1 MAVKIGLVG
10 CGAIGAEIAGA
21 LDRGAIDASLVALC
35 DHNPETASALIE
47 SLVHKPVKAGL
58 EELVCLSDLV
68 VEAAS
73 QKAVPAV
80 ARAALGMGKDLMIM
94 SVGALAQ
101 AEFFAEVK
109 RLARASGS
117 KVYLPSGAISGLDGL
132 KSASMG
138 GIRRITLTTTKNPRG
153 LQGAPYILEKGI
165 DLSVLVGPTLIFE
178 GSALDAVK
186 AFPANVNVAATL
198 YLAAEESDVRVRVV
212 ADPGIQINR
221 HEILVEGDF
230 GRISTKVENVPSPKN
245 PKTSYL
251 AALSAI
257 ATLRSIIDPVKIG
270 T

>member
-10 CGAIGAEIAGA
+10 CGAIGAEIARA
-21 LDRGAIDASLVALC
+21 LDRGTINATLVAVC
-35 DHNPETASALIE
+35 DHNPDTASALIE
-47 SLVHKPVKAGL
+47 RMEHKPVKACL
-58 EELVCLSDLV
+58 EELVGLADLV

-80 ARAALGMGKDLMIM
+80 ARAALCRGKSLMIM
-94 SVGALAQ
+94 SVGALADR
-101 AEFFAEVK
+101 ELFAEVK
-109 RLARASGS
+109 RLAADKGAR
-117 KVYLPSGAISGLDGL
+117 VYLPSGAIAGLDGL
-132 KSASMG
+132 KSASLG
-138 GIRRITLTTTKNPRG
+138 GIRSITLTTTKNPRG

-165 DLSVLVGPTLIFE
+165 DLSALAGPTVIFE

-198 YLAAEESDVRVRVV
+198 FLAAGEGKVQVKVV
-212 ADPGIQINR
+212 ADPGIEINR
-221 HEILVEGDF
+221 HEIQVEGEF
-230 GRISTKVENVPSPKN
+230 GRITTKVENIPSPTN

-257 ATLRSIIDPVKIG
+257 ATLRSIVEPIKIG

>member
-1 MAVKIGLVG
+1 MAVKIGLIG
-10 CGAIGAEIAGA
+10 CGAIGAEIARA
-21 LDRGAIDASLVALC
+21 LDRGTMDATLVAVC

-47 SLVHKPVKAGL
+47 SLEHKPIKARL
-58 EELVCLSDLV
+58 EELVDLADVV

-80 ARAALGMGKDLMIM
+80 ALETLGRGKSLMIM
-94 SVGALAQ
+94 SVGALADR
-101 AEFFAEVK
+101 ELFAEVK
-109 RLARASGS
+109 RLARKNGAR
-117 KVYLPSGAISGLDGL
+117 VYLPSGAIAGLDGL

-153 LQGAPYILEKGI
+153 LQGAPYILEKKI
-165 DLSVLVGPTLIFE
+165 DLSALTGPTVIFQ

-198 YLAAEESDVRVRVV
+198 FLAAGEGEVLVKVV
-212 ADPGIQINR
+212 ADPDIKINQ

-230 GRISTKVENVPSPKN
+230 GRISTKVENIPSPQN
-245 PKTSYL
+245 PRTSYL

-257 ATLRSIIDPVKIG
+257 ATLRSIVEPVKIG

>member
-1 MAVKIGLVG
+1 MAVKIGLIG

-21 LDRGAIDASLVALC
+21 LDRGMMDATLVAVC

-47 SLVHKPVKAGL
+47 SLENKPVKARL
-58 EELVCLSDLV
+58 EELVGLADVV

-73 QKAVPAV
+73 QRAVPSV
-80 ARAALGMGKDLMIM
+80 ARESLSRGKSLLIM
-94 SVGALAQ
+94 SVGALADKDL
-101 AEFFAEVK
+101 FAEIK
-109 RLARASGS
+109 RLAWDSGA
-117 KVYLPSGAISGLDGL
+117 KVYLPSGAIAGLDGL
-132 KSASMG
+132 KSASLG
-138 GIRRITLTTTKNPRG
+138 SISRITLTTTKNPRG
-153 LQGAPYILEKGI
+153 LHGAPYIQEKGI
-165 DLSVLVGPTLIFE
+165 DLSALTGPTLIFQ

-198 YLAAEESDVRVRVV
+198 FLAAGESDVQVKVV
-212 ADPGIQINR
+212 ADPEIQINR

-230 GRISTKVENVPSPKN
+230 GRISTRVENIPSPSN

-257 ATLRSIIDPVKIG
+257 ATLRSIVEPVKIG